1 MPKKGNRIHSAR
13 NPLIIMIIRGFPYGG
28 GYWGAIIFALASV
41 NSRVSFAFTKEKLR

>member
-1 MPKKGNRIHSAR
+1 MPKKGNRIHSATDLR
-13 NPLIIMIIRGFPYGG
+13 NPLIIRGFPYGG